1 MKKFNISLC
10 PCEWPIDKCS
20 EYFQVSQD
28 LIQKSRD
35 FAKENGVLSLPLQ
48 KKGKSVSHEMKEEI
62 VLFYENDEISRIMPG
77 KKDYISIGRNMHK

>member
-1 MKKFNISLC
+1 MSLIKGKVLSC
-10 PCEWPIDKCS
+10 KTSREK
-20 EYFQVSQD
+20 
-28 LIQKSRD
+28 IQYLTHG
-35 FAKENGVLSLPLQ
+35 ALSLPLQ